1 MKNPVLNQLNEVIG
15 KKINESSEKMRLSE
29 KAQVLEELKEYSAL
43 GEVIYRSEGLK
54 EAATRIS
61 ELVEKAE
68 KIALQET
75 EEWFDE
81 VTVKRN
87 MKELTNNNKEFTK
100 TVSEIGKLQ
109 QRLESLY
116 EEMGNNLSR
125 YYEIGS

>member
-1 MKNPVLNQLNEVIG
+1 MKNPVLNQLSEAIG

-54 EAATRIS
+54 EAATRVS

-68 KIALQET
+68 KVALQET

-87 MKELTNNNKEFTK
+87 MKELANNNKEFTK